1 MHFGH
6 LGSVDRFEPAKCIF
20 DIDTLQKQIRGQ
32 NRTAT
37 HFAESFKKPSG
48 SKFIYKAVDATAFW
62 RDLSGKFHST
72 KVFVSKVFAFY
83 DMDFPI
89 EFHAE
94 KSKNCQ

>member
-1 MHFGH
+1 MPNISQKLFDSKVFRNFVDAFRAFG
-6 LGSVDRFEPAKCIF
+6 VCR
-20 DIDTLQKQIRGQ
+20 QI
-32 NRTAT
+32 RTAT